1 MNLLVLINSGAICA
15 SSFRILMISYIVI
28 LHSLWNHSAEGRKK
42 ALSICTSWSVYI
54 YIYSAPSHI
63 PHEQDGGSIVHDWN
77 TLPQSTHLHT
87 EEYRSEKCHE
97 KVKTCQNYLKKQK
110 MNCGAGMTVYWV
122 MVLVNLYKLSYMTMF
137 DSCGS
142 SIIKIKVCFAL
153 LLLLL
158 FLIHRQD
165 ECQGFSFFHGPN
177 VPILIMIPC
186 QSLFFNWFS
195 SVKSLSCVQLC
206 NPIDCKTPGFP
217 VHHQQSKNN
226 MKGFFVCLFVLFF
239 IYLYLLGHCEV
250 WCLNW
255 CLRSFMWC
263 VKRPICIKENR
274 SAIILLQAHLV

>member
-1 MNLLVLINSGAICA
+1 MWWTYWWWLIAGQFVQAVLEFWWSLTLLFCIHN
-15 SSFRILMISYIVI
+15 
-28 LHSLWNHSAEGRKK
+28 AEGRKK
-42 ALSICTSWSVYI
+42 SLSTCTSLSVYI

-63 PHEQDGGSIVHDWN
+63 PHEQDCGSILHDWN

-110 MNCGAGMTVYWV
+110 MSCGAGLTVYWV
-122 MVLVNLYKLSYMTMF
+122 MVLVNLYKLLYMTMF

-153 LLLLL
+153 LLLF

-177 VPILIMIPC
+177 VPILIMISC
-186 QSLFFNWFS
+186 QRLFFNRFS
-195 SVKSLSCVQLC
+195 SVKSLSCVQLFA
-206 NPIDCKTPGFP
+206 TPWTAR
-217 VHHQQSKNN
+217 HQASLYITNRVKIN
-226 MKGFFVCLFVLFF
+226 MKGFFFLIL
-239 IYLYLLGHCEV
+239 IYLYLLGHCKV
-250 WCLNW
+250 RCLNW
-255 CLRSFMWC
+255 CLKSFMWC
-263 VKRPICIKENR
+263 VKRPICIKEKR